1 VRYEQAIAY
10 LYGLEP
16 RGMSLGL
23 RPIRRALALRGNPER
38 GFRSVH
44 VAGTNGK
51 GSVAAMI
58 AAVLSASGLR
68 VGLFTSPHLHRLVE
82 RFRVDG
88 RPISARELGQRVAE
102 LERFLASPRAP
113 ALTFFESCTML
124 AFEWFRDRGCD
135 LAVIE
140 VGIGGRLDSTNV
152 IVPEVSVITSVAIDH
167 QDKLGLSLRQ
177 IAREKA
183 GVIKQGVPV
192 VARASD
198 PGAAA
203 VIARRARACSAPLT
217 VAEGARVVAGR
228 PGRYQLSWRGRSMAL
243 RVPLRGAYQA
253 YNLGCALAALD
264 CLRAQGWP
272 ITAGSLARG
281 LGRVRWPGRLELL
294 PGAPDVLC
302 DAAHNA
308 VAAQELAEYVR
319 ALGSRYGTKVLLFG
333 VLKDKAYEEML
344 ASLMPCFDACV
355 FATPASPRA
364 LLSSDLRARF
374 GGAAFDDV
382 DRALKYARKLAKKN
396 GLVVAAGSI
405 FLMSAVRARV
415 LGLREDPKIAL

>member
-1 VRYEQAIAY
+1 VRYEQAIEY
-10 LYGLEP
+10 LYALEP

-23 RPIRRALALRGNPER
+23 RPIRRALALRGHPER

-51 GSVAAMI
+51 GSVSAMI
-58 AAVLSASGLR
+58 ASVLSASGAR

-88 RPISARELGQRVAE
+88 RAMGTRELGRRVGE
-102 LERFLASPRAP
+102 LKSFLEGPRAP
-113 ALTFFESCTML
+113 KLTFFEVCTLL
-124 AFEWFRDRGCD
+124 AFEWFRDAGCD

-152 IVPEVSVITSVAIDH
+152 LTPALSVITSVALDH
-167 QDKLGLSLRQ
+167 QDKLGPTLRH

-183 GVIKQGVPV
+183 GIIKPRVPV
-192 VARASD
+192 VFCARERAVASVITQRAERLAARCVEAERAQSE
-198 PGAAA
+198 PGASG
-203 VIARRARACSAPLT
+203 RH
-217 VAEGARVVAGR
+217 RVRFDGR
-228 PGRYQLSWRGRSMAL
+228 PLSVRI
-243 RVPLRGAYQA
+243 PLVGDYQA
-253 YNLGCALAALD
+253 DNLGCAVAALD
-264 CLRAQGWP
+264 VLQKRGVAISAAALR
-272 ITAGSLARG
+272 RG
-281 LGRVRWPGRLELL
+281 LWRVRWPGRLELL

-302 DAAHNA
+302 DAAHNP
-308 VAAQELAEYVR
+308 AAARELATHVR
-319 ALGSRYGTKVLLFG
+319 GLPHARKVLLFG
-333 VLKDKAYEEML
+333 VLKDKDYEEML
-344 ASLMPCFDACV
+344 SELLPCFDACV

-364 LLSSDLRARF
+364 LASSDLRARF
-374 GGAAFDDV
+374 GGAAFNNV
-382 DRALKYARKLAKKN
+382 DTALKHARKLAKKR

>member
-1 VRYEQAIAY
+1 MRYEQAIAY

-23 RPIRRALALRGNPER
+23 KPIRKALALRGHPER

-51 GSVAAMI
+51 GSVAAMM
-58 AAVLSASGLR
+58 ASVLSASGLR

-82 RFRVDG
+82 RFRIHG
-88 RPISARELGQRVAE
+88 RPIGARELGRRVAE

-113 ALTFFESCTML
+113 ALTFFEVCTLL

-135 LAVIE
+135 IAVIE

-152 IVPEVSVITSVAIDH
+152 IVPEVSVIASVALDH
-167 QDKLGLSLRQ
+167 QDKLGPTLRH

-192 VARASD
+192 VARTSD
-198 PGAAA
+198 RGAAA
-203 VIARRARACSAPLT
+203 VIARRARALEAPL
-217 VAEGARVVAGR
+217 VMAESAQSVPGR
-228 PGRYQLSWRGRSMAL
+228 AGRYQTRWRGRSLAV
-243 RVPLRGAYQA
+243 RVPLVGAYQA
-253 YNLGCALAALD
+253 GNLGCALAALN
-264 CLRAQGWP
+264 CLRELGWP
-272 ITAGSLARG
+272 ITSGSLSRG
-281 LGRVRWPGRLELL
+281 LARVRWPGRLELL
-294 PGAPDVLC
+294 PGTPDVLC

-308 VAAQELAEYVR
+308 AAADELAAHLR
-319 ALGSRYGTKVLLFG
+319 ALGARYPRKVLLFG

-344 ASLMPCFDACV
+344 ASLAPCFDACV

-374 GGAAFDDV
+374 GGVAFDDV
-382 DRALKYARKLAKKN
+382 DTALKHARKLAKKN

>member
-51 GSVAAMI
+51 GSVAAII
-58 AAVLSASGLR
+58 ASVLSASGLR

-82 RFRVDG
+82 RFRIDG
-88 RPISARELGQRVAE
+88 RPIGARELAERVAQ
-102 LERFLASPRAP
+102 LERFLAAPRAP
-113 ALTFFESCTML
+113 KLTFFELCTLL

-152 IVPEVSVITSVAIDH
+152 IVPEVSVITSVALDH
-167 QDKLGLSLRQ
+167 QDKLGPTLRH

-183 GVIKQGVPV
+183 GVIKARVPV

-198 PGAAA
+198 AAAAA
-203 VIARRARACSAPLT
+203 VIMRRARALEAPL
-217 VAEGARVVAGR
+217 VFAESAHSLPAR
-228 PGRYQLSWRGRSMAL
+228 GRYQLRWRGRSLSVRM
-243 RVPLRGAYQA
+243 PLAGAYQA
-253 YNLGCALAALD
+253 DNLGCALSALS
-264 CLRAQGWP
+264 CLRDRGWP
-272 ITAGSLARG
+272 VTAGSLARG

-308 VAAQELAEYVR
+308 AAAAELAAHVR
-319 ALGSRYGTKVLLFG
+319 GLGPRYARRVLLFG
-333 VLKDKAYEEML
+333 VLKDKAYDQML
-344 ASLMPCFDACV
+344 ASLAPCFDACV

-364 LLSSDLRARF
+364 LPARDLQARF
-374 GGAAFDDV
+374 GGVACDDL
-382 DRALKYARKLAKKN
+382 DTALKHARKLAKTN

-415 LGLREDPKIAL
+415 LGLAEDPKIAL